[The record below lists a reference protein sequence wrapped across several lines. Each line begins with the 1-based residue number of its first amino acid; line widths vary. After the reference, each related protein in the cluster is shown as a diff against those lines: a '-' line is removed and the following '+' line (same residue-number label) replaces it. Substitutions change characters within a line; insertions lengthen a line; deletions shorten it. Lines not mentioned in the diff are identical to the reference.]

1 MPQCTYCNK
10 ATTGFM
16 RYGHENCGSQV
27 RAGADRIADL
37 AAAAARG
44 GDRAAL
50 GRQIREAAGV
60 DGLDEHARNKAI
72 IAGWH
77 SERASRG
84 VDRALA
90 SEDELDLRDFL
101 RSVQVDRP
109 SGVDDPDG
117 EPDDEHEVREFTRAM
132 WSSWL
137 VIAVQAAAE
146 GTRRAHDELES
157 GLAESGMPDVMRQ
170 DLLCAAWA
178 AVADDFLADHIIDDL
193 EARRLA
199 LFAARF
205 KIDEDALAETEEFA
219 RVRLCK
225 RLRQIVDGQ
234 EASPLADLARTL
246 PFAIQMTERPVW
258 MFPEVEYSVEQNTER
273 RRRATRMLTRMGAGS
288 DAYLSPRLVGG
299 LRFGT
304 EVQEVRAEGILAVT
318 NKRLYFDDGDGGFW
332 IGFDE
337 VESIVMEHGGVSLI
351 LNGWPDVC
359 QYFRTGDGWFAANV
373 IATAR
378 AAGMMG

>member
-101 RSVQVDRP
+101 RSVQVDSP
-109 SGVDDPDG
+109 GNLG
-117 EPDDEHEVREFTRAM
+117 EPDDNQKARALAKTM
-132 WSSWL
+132 WSSWFM
-137 VIAVQAAAE
+137 IAAHAAAE
-146 GTRRAHDELES
+146 GTRRAHDELEI
-157 GLAESGMPDVMRQ
+157 GLAESGMPDEMRR
-170 DLLCAAWA
+170 DLLRTAWA
-178 AVADDFLADHIIDDL
+178 AAADEFLTDHIVDDL
-193 EARRLA
+193 ELRRLM
-199 LFAARF
+199 LFATRF
-205 KIDEDALAETEEFA
+205 EIDREALAETEEFA
-219 RVRLCK
+219 RVGLCR
-225 RLRQIVDGQ
+225 RLRQIVEGH
-234 EASPLADLARTL
+234 EEPPFADLAHTL
-246 PFAIQMTERPVW
+246 PFAIQMVERLVW
-258 MFPEVEYSVEQNTER
+258 VFPEVEYSVEENTER
-273 RRRATRMLTRMGAGS
+273 RRRATRLLARMGRS
-288 DAYLSPRLVGG
+288 SHAYLSPRAVGG

-304 EVQEVRAEGILAVT
+304 EVRRDRAQGILAVT
-318 NKRLYFDDGDGGFW
+318 NERLYFDDGDGGFQ
-332 IGFDE
+332 IGLDE
-337 VESIVMEHGGVSLI
+337 VESIVMEHRGVSLV
-351 LNGWPDVC
+351 LYGSPDVC

-373 IATAR
+373 IANAR
-378 AAGMMG
+378 AVGMSE